1 MAGAAYAELRLSKS
15 FALRFLN
22 SEKYVKFIDWIAV
35 LGALAWTPHLIGQI
49 KQLITK
55 SKIRV
60 ITHKNAEIGFTT
72 NGPIFNIRIAFAVEH
87 KPIVV
92 SDLKIRL
99 KHESGEEKVF
109 EWQGITQQVGK
120 MTAPDSS
127 VMPFEKEQSVL
138 AIKLNEKEIEER
150 FIKCQEAKFLASK
163 QEYESKAV
171 KKISYLK
178 AENKY
183 DEKEFLR
190 EPEMTDLYS
199 FIRHSFPW
207 KQGKYKLSIEIQS
220 PEKFEIIDDQREFLL
235 SHLDIE
241 ELAKNK
247 DMIEKDYKRVLM
259 GAQEGEGVF
268 WLWRNPVLVKT

>member
-1 MAGAAYAELRLSKS
+1 MKL
-15 FALRFLN
+15 
-22 SEKYVKFIDWIAV
+22 IDWIAV
-35 LGALAWTPHLIGQI
+35 FGALAWTPHLIAMC
-49 KQLITK
+49 KQWITK

-60 ITHKNAEIGFTT
+60 ITHRNAEIGFTT
-72 NGPIFNIRIAFAVEH
+72 HGPIFNIRLAFAVEH
-87 KPIVV
+87 RDIVV

-150 FIKCQEAKFLASK
+150 FIKCQEASFIASK
-163 QEYESKAV
+163 QEYESKAI
-171 KKISYLK
+171 KKIAYLK
-178 AENKY
+178 AEDKY
-183 DEKEFLR
+183 HAEAFLR
-190 EPEMTDLYS
+190 EQEMTELYS
-199 FIRHSFPW
+199 FNKHAFPW
-207 KQGKYKLSIEIQS
+207 KQGKYLVTIEIQS
-220 PEKFEIIDDQREFLL
+220 PEKFEIVDDKREFLL

-247 DMIEKDYKRVLM
+247 DKIEQDYQRMLLGAKDGDEEIVW
-259 GAQEGEGVF
+259 Q
-268 WLWRNPVLVKT
+268 WRNPSLVKM